1 MSKFKVGELVSYR
14 PTKTLMAASSGGYQV
29 VRIQPTEGR
38 EPTYRI
44 KSITE
49 VYERIANESDLK
61 RSMPNAA

>member
-1 MSKFKVGELVSYR
+1 
-14 PTKTLMAASSGGYQV
+14 MAASSGGYQV